1 MTRHVR
7 LILKIA
13 VSATLVAVLLFGL
26 GAASGV
32 GAVLAAASPV
42 YVVLAL
48 AVFALDRVLMTYKWL
63 LLLASRGL
71 KLPLW
76 RGVQIYCA
84 AMMWGLFL
92 PATVGADAIRG
103 YMAAREGVDGYEVF
117 ASITVERL
125 VGFLASLLF
134 GLAGFLVLSTI
145 GVADERLDAVW
156 WIGALVT
163 FGAALALAA
172 SFNERLFTCAL
183 ALLPRR
189 LSESRIMQRLRHFHG
204 VYRGYGRSRATL
216 GAFFAL
222 TLVEQC
228 LVVLATWVTA
238 LALGIDVSL
247 LLMAGAVP
255 LSMLVSRLPVSIDGI
270 GVYEGV
276 MVATMALAGV
286 AAAEA
291 VALALAYRGLQVLL
305 WLPWWLA
312 YTLRTGSVRPPRAA
326 PAP

>member
-1 MTRHVR
+1 MGSNVR

-13 VSATLVAVLLFGL
+13 VSATLLGIWLFGL
-26 GAASGV
+26 GAAGDV
-32 GAVLAAASPV
+32 G
-42 YVVLAL
+42 VVLAL

-71 KLPLW
+71 RLPLL

-84 AMMWGLFL
+84 AMVWGLFL

-103 YMAAREGVDGYEVF
+103 YMTAREGLDGYEVF

-134 GLAGFLVLSTI
+134 GLAGFLILSVV
-145 GVADERLDAVW
+145 GAADERLAAVW
-156 WIGALVT
+156 WLGALAT
-163 FGAALALAA
+163 FGAACALAA
-172 SFNERLFTCAL
+172 SFNESVFGAAL
-183 ALLPRR
+183 ALLPRGWH
-189 LSESRIMQRLRHFHG
+189 ESRIVRRLRHFHG

-216 GAFFAL
+216 AAFFAL

-228 LVVLATWVTA
+228 FVVLATWVTA
-238 LALGIDVSL
+238 LALGIDASL

-270 GVYEGV
+270 GVYESV
-276 MVATMALAGV
+276 MAATLALAGIV
-286 AAAEA
+286 AAEA
-291 VALALAYRGLQVLL
+291 IALALAYRGLQVLL

-312 YTLRTGSVRPPRAA
+312 YTLRTGSVRPPRSAA
-326 PAP
+326 VP